1 MTRPGFIDPIRR
13 GAGMGARCF
22 GVPEGGV
29 NRGRAALLK
38 VSENRTALRPAS
50 EQGRAGRR
58 VPQGRRLRSVGSG
71 DEEVD
76 GRRWR

>member
-50 EQGRAGRR
+50 EQGALAGAYPR
-58 VPQGRRLRSVGSG
+58 VGG
-71 DEEVD
+71 
-76 GRRWR
+76 